1 MQYETLPESERT
13 RQFTVDEA
21 NAMLPLVRLIVSDI
35 SRSFQLVTRRRSDL
49 HRILRHGPRTSG
61 DLYDAEIAESRADL
75 QREYERIWQ
84 VRDELEQLGV
94 LLRAPESGCVEFPST
109 MDDQHAFLSWQL
121 GEERVAYY
129 RRIDEPQSERHE
141 IPKSVHPRLSKQRS
155 SIKCP

>member
-1 MQYETLPESERT
+1 MQYETLAESERT

-35 SRSFQLVTRRRSDL
+35 SRAFQLVTRRRSDL
-49 HRILRHGPRTSG
+49 HRILRRGPRTSG

-109 MDDQHAFLSWQL
+109 MSGQHVFLSWQL
-121 GEERVAYY
+121 GDERVAYY
-129 RRIDEPQSERHE
+129 RKIDEPQSERRE
-141 IPKSVHPRLSKQRS
+141 IPVAAGTRLTKAR
-155 SIKCP
+155 